1 MDRTISNRIFVAL
14 VLVYAVLAGVSVFL
28 PSGLEATSAAMAQ
41 LPAPLPVMA
50 LVTGGIIL
58 VAYGGLG
65 LIGLLLSRQ
74 IGLPEIW
81 DAAVT
86 NRQRFLIP
94 ALAGAGVGVVL
105 VVADLLF
112 APFNDIGRFTHP
124 PFPTSIV
131 AAITAGIGEELIFRL
146 FFISLW
152 TWLIG
157 RVILRGRWQTQVYWV
172 VSVFSALAFAMGHLP
187 AVMYLFGWTEM
198 SQIPSILLAEIIL
211 LNGLLAMVAAYLL
224 KKYGF
229 LGAVGVHL
237 WADVV
242 WHVLWGLF

>member
-1 MDRTISNRIFVAL
+1 MDKSLSNRIFVAL
-14 VLVYAVLAGVSVFL
+14 VIVYAVLARVSVFL

-58 VAYGGLG
+58 VVYGGLG
-65 LIGLLLSRQ
+65 FIGLVLSRK
-74 IGLPEIW
+74 IGLPDIW

-94 ALAGAGVGVVL
+94 AVIGAGIGVVL

-112 APFNDIGRFTHP
+112 APFNGIGRFVHP

-131 AAITAGIGEELIFRL
+131 AAITAGIGEELMFRL

-157 RVILRGRWQTQVYWV
+157 RVILRGRWQAQVYWV

-187 AVMYLFGWTEM
+187 AVMFLGGWTDM
-198 SQIPSILLAEIIL
+198 SQIPPVLLFEIIL
-211 LNGLLAMVAAYLL
+211 LNGLLAMVAAYLF
-224 KKYGF
+224 KKFGY
-229 LGAVGVHL
+229 LAPVGVHL